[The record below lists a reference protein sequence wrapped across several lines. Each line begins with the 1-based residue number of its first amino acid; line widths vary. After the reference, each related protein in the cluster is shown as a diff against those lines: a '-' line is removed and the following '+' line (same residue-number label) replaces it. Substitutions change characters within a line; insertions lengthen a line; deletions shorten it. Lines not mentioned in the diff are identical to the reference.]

1 MVRASLAAL
10 CATLAAA
17 LSTVASAQTP
27 PPSNFAYY
35 NPPKLVKKGTP
46 TSPIGGQGTV
56 VVKVLVYKDGT
67 FKVQGVIHS
76 TNAADDKAAL
86 EIAGSS
92 TYTPATRGKVKE
104 TSFYDFTLKFA
115 GNGTSSTGEDLPE
128 LEQYRRM
135 IDAGNAAGAKA
146 DLEKYLAQHAEDQK
160 AELYLGLAETV
171 LKAPKDAVAA
181 FDKAGSIPAEYRVG
195 AAVAYADAAIDAAG
209 AKDSA
214 SATALA
220 QKAVELSGTYDKYLV
235 LGYVELAAGELEPA
249 TAALEKARDLAK
261 SSNASAK
268 QLSPIYSN
276 LVQAYARSGDFVK
289 AKAAAGESMQLD
301 PESKA
306 DQILEQSFISRG
318 NALQNAGKLSDAG
331 ALFEQAATALPKAAG
346 AFYARAALAFLA
358 VKPDPANAGKTD
370 PSLVKADADADKA
383 LAADPNNPAANYAKG
398 IAVIDLDKSKGKDA
412 LEYLK
417 KADELSKKGSDS
429 GLTAAIESAIKQL
442 NGGK

>member
-1 MVRASLAAL
+1 
-10 CATLAAA
+10 
-17 LSTVASAQTP
+17 
-27 PPSNFAYY
+27 
-35 NPPKLVKKGTP
+35 
-46 TSPIGGQGTV
+46 
-56 VVKVLVYKDGT
+56 
-67 FKVQGVIHS
+67 
-76 TNAADDKAAL
+76 
-86 EIAGSS
+86 
-92 TYTPATRGKVKE
+92 
-104 TSFYDFTLKFA
+104 
-115 GNGTSSTGEDLPE
+115 
-128 LEQYRRM
+128 
-135 IDAGNAAGAKA
+135 
-146 DLEKYLAQHAEDQK
+146 
-160 AELYLGLAETV
+160 
-171 LKAPKDAVAA
+171 
-181 FDKAGSIPAEYRVG
+181 
-195 AAVAYADAAIDAAG
+195 
-209 AKDSA
+209 
-214 SATALA
+214 
-220 QKAVELSGTYDKYLV
+220 
-235 LGYVELAAGELEPA
+235 
-249 TAALEKARDLAK
+249 LEKARDLAK

-306 DQILEQSFISRG
+306 DQILEQSFVSRG

-383 LAADPNNPAANYAKG
+383 LAADANNPAANYAKG
-398 IAVIDLDKSKGKDA
+398 IAVIDLDKSKSKDA